1 MKSRLTISQFIEMK
15 PYYISSANNHS
26 MGESLHQY
34 VKMKMHHLLLEKQ
47 WKKIFVRGTHDRNHT
62 IISSFEKSGKIENWQ
77 RPTAIVNESEITIFC
92 FPGHYYVEHYASLI
106 STYLALNNMDP
117 TTVAFQ
123 YPTEKECWNPII
135 NSGLESIPISD
146 WLIIGSGL
154 TEIASSGIWQEI
166 GNYTFS
172 QQKSGSV
179 SVTYLLCHHCF
190 WGDTL
195 YRITRHLVGLGH
207 KRVLFT
213 AKVAG
218 IRPDLIPNYHL
229 ATGDTTVLDNRVWQ
243 WNNIFKDIKHPQL
256 AFGTH
261 LNSANTIMETKA
273 LHRFIKPYDFL
284 DSEIGFF
291 IQGSEEA
298 EERSYLHFISN
309 NLSKEHDEN
318 LSNERNPEIIKKR
331 NDLAPIIRS
340 LIQQAINR

>member
-1 MKSRLTISQFIEMK
+1 MKSRAAISQFIRMK
-15 PYYISSANNHS
+15 PFFISNASDHS
-26 MGESLHQY
+26 MGKSLHQY
-34 VKMKMHHLLLEKQ
+34 VEMKMHHLLLEKK
-47 WKKIFVRGTHDRNHT
+47 WNKIIVRGAHDRNNA
-62 IISSFEKSGKIENWQ
+62 IISNFEKNGKIENWQ
-77 RPTAIVNESEITIFC
+77 RPTAIIRGSEITILC
-92 FPGHYYVEHYASLI
+92 FPGYFYVEHYASLI
-106 STYLALNNMDP
+106 STFLALNDLDP
-117 TTVAFQ
+117 KTVVFH
-123 YPTEKECWNPII
+123 YPTEKECWYPVI
-135 NSGLESIPISD
+135 NSGLESVPVSD

-154 TEIASSGIWQEI
+154 TEIANSEAWQEI

-172 QQKSGSV
+172 QQMLGSV

-195 YRITRHLVGLGH
+195 SRITRYLVSLGH

-213 AKVAG
+213 AKVGG

-243 WNNIFKDIKHPQL
+243 WKNIFKNIKHPQL

-273 LHRFIKPYDFL
+273 LHHFIKPFDFL

-318 LSNERNPEIIKKR
+318 LSNERNPQIIKKR
-331 NDLAPIIRS
+331 NNLAPIIRS
-340 LIQQAINR
+340 LIQQALNQ